1 MVYAFHNPDQTSLRL
16 HLDLAEQAA
25 YLRFKSV
32 LIYGIIKEG
41 GKEAMNCF
49 PLLFERGADVHL
61 NVNDETPTTTAMRF
75 STWFSRQLVLL
86 IRAGKG
92 LKLFIVCKL
101 ALSDYPL
108 DKTGWRV
115 DTLGD
120 LFALCRKTTMHLKA
134 FQIPEH
140 DYYSCECCR
149 SRRLRFAHVEPW
161 WETLLRLVRTKQCL
175 CRSLD
180 TTWLVEGILV
190 ASNHGSSREIRCLD
204 KWIFG
209 LKHIRRRFRSRVDRD
224 DFSTPRSDLGED
236 MTRPHICHWRLE
248 SGDSDSVSTISMDK
262 TLSSQRDCGS
272 HGMTCHHESE
282 MQADPTR
289 QAMDMGER
297 WPRIC
302 VILPAPLE
310 RAMAKMVRARG
321 TVLLGLSCGD

>member
-1 MVYAFHNPDQTSLRL
+1 MDDRERDSEHLHLISLTFFRDSIQFSDDDADGWLLLPLLAIGSMRLQQLPYTTLLIHMYRMEMIENLNKTEGYNSMVYAFHNPDQTSLRL

-25 YLRFKSV
+25 YLSFKSV
-32 LIYGIIKEG
+32 LIYEIIKEG
-41 GKEAMNCF
+41 SKEAMNCF
-49 PLLFERGADVHL
+49 PLLLERGADVHF

-92 LKLFIVCKL
+92 LKLFIVCN
-101 ALSDYPL
+101 YPL

-120 LFALCRKTTMHLKA
+120 LFALCRKTTTHLKA
-134 FQIPEH
+134 FQIPEN

-149 SRRLRFAHVEPW
+149 SRKLRFAHVEPW

-175 CRSLD
+175 CRFLD

-236 MTRPHICHWRLE
+236 MTRPHICH
-248 SGDSDSVSTISMDK
+248 
-262 TLSSQRDCGS
+262 
-272 HGMTCHHESE
+272 
-282 MQADPTR
+282 
-289 QAMDMGER
+289 
-297 WPRIC
+297 C
-302 VILPAPLE
+302 V
-310 RAMAKMVRARG
+310 G
-321 TVLLGLSCGD
+321 TVLRRLRVFA